1 MRALARWLILVLA
14 ALALLDVTYVGLE
27 VPNAVPWVAYAGLA
41 ASYVAS
47 RTLAA
52 AVAPC
57 IACATLLFA
66 ALGSFGLLDEALD
79 PVSAFGLLVLLP
91 PFAASFGGARA
102 ALGVGGVGVCGLSA
116 QAWIGTGIA
125 PAYVAGAAMSVA
137 VSTGAALLA
146 TSHQRWREQQGRRML
161 HEREEQLRQSQKMEA
176 IGRLA
181 GGIAHDF
188 NNLLTVIAGG
198 VELLRRSESRPE
210 LSMIETAAD
219 SAMSVTRQLLLLSRP
234 GVVESRPVDLNAL
247 LRNSTQMVARI
258 IGEGIEVV
266 VEPGPRLWSVSADE
280 SQVQQVLLNLATN
293 ARDAMPAGGVL
304 RVATENVVWREGDGP
319 QVPPGEYVVVVVSD
333 SGVGMDAQTRERIF
347 EPFFT
352 TKDRGKGTG
361 LGLAIVF
368 GIVAG
373 SGGHVTVESKPGH
386 GTTFRLFFPRAVDGA
401 EARRSSGSFLAAR
414 SVHGSETVLLVED
427 DEAVRAL
434 CARALRDAG
443 YRVLDADC
451 PGSVWARWKRQ
462 RFVVDLLVTDVVLP
476 GWSGPELAARL
487 REARPGLP
495 VLYMSGYAPHTVE
508 AVDAIPPEDL
518 LSKPFKPKQLL
529 YAVRRKLDDP
539 EGQRVPA

>member
-1 MRALARWLILVLA
+1 LLVLV
-14 ALALLDVTYVGLE
+14 ALALLDATYLGLGA
-27 VPNAVPWVAYAGLA
+27 VHSVPWIAYVGLA
-41 ASYVAS
+41 ASYGAS
-47 RTLAA
+47 RTRVVPLAPYVAA
-52 AVAPC
+52 AG
-57 IACATLLFA
+57 LLLA
-66 ALGSFGLLDEALD
+66 ALGSFGLFEDALD
-79 PVSAFGLLVLLP
+79 PTSALGLLILLP
-91 PFAASFGGARA
+91 PFAATYGGARA
-102 ALGVGGVGVCGLSA
+102 ALAAGATGVLGGLSVLV
-116 QAWIGTGIA
+116 WLGTGIA
-125 PAYVAGAAMSVA
+125 PAHVAGAVVSVA
-137 VSTGAALLA
+137 VATGATLLA
-146 TSHQRWREQQGRRML
+146 SSHQRWRELQGQRTL

-198 VELLRRSESRPE
+198 VELLRRSENRPE

-234 GVVESRPVDLNAL
+234 GVVEFRPVDLNAL

-266 VEPGPRLWSVSADE
+266 VEPGPRLWPVSADE
-280 SQVQQVLLNLATN
+280 AQVQQVLLNLATN
-293 ARDAMPAGGVL
+293 ARDAMPGGGVL
-304 RVATENVVWREGDGP
+304 RVVTENVIWREEDGP
-319 QVPPGEYVVVVVSD
+319 QVPPGEYVVVAVSD

-347 EPFFT
+347 EPFFS
-352 TKDRGKGTG
+352 TKARGKGTG

-373 SGGHVTVESKPGH
+373 SGGHVAVESKPGH
-386 GTTFRLFFPRAVDGA
+386 GTTFRLFFPRATDLPEG
-401 EARRSSGSFLAAR
+401 RRSSGSFLAAR
-414 SVHGSETVLLVED
+414 RVDGSETILLVED
-427 DEAVRAL
+427 DDAVRAL
-434 CARALRDAG
+434 CARALGDAG
-443 YRVLDADC
+443 YRVLEANC

-529 YAVRRKLDDP
+529 HAVRRKLDDP